1 MTNKEAIEALNEI
14 FDNSEYSRGVA
25 WYGTAMDMA
34 IKALEDLPPALT
46 KGKWIVYE
54 VANTEEEQP
63 IAWECDACCAV
74 VDCKTRFCPECG
86 NEKEV

>member
-1 MTNKEAIEALNEI
+1 MTREEAIERIKDHIEI
-14 FDNSEYSRGVA
+14 HRYHER
-25 WYGTAMDMA
+25 TAVKIFEAFDMA
-34 IKALEDLPPALT
+34 IKALEQSER

-63 IAWECDACCAV
+63 IAWECDACGAV
-74 VDCKTRFCPECG
+74 MDCKTRFCPECG